1 MKEKQLYLFAGVF
14 VGLLI
19 IYFIINFA
27 MRQKYK
33 GVNVDDLVQTVVFG
47 VSKDDIKSIEIYKET
62 SSDQPIKMTFMENEG
77 NWYIAT
83 KHNCKAQKSRIDGI
97 LNNVLE
103 MTGKVR
109 SSDPSHFD
117 TYKISDAQGIHLLLK
132 DEANK
137 PLANLVIGKK
147 GEDYNSGFVR
157 FGGKEKVYAV
167 DKNLLSSLNVYGEA
181 DTLTSFNDNNFVD
194 LQAVDQDKAKLELV
208 ALVANGNEL
217 VIKQNKKEV
226 EVTNADSTKSTKT
239 ETEWVLLKGSKEIK
253 LDQKEVENFL
263 RDVTKIRGQ
272 EVIDRIG
279 GSGAISLGDLNK
291 PARYGVDRP
300 THYIVFQQ
308 PEKEREMIL
317 FGKEY
322 EKDKGYYMLVRYD
335 GLVYK
340 LVKITYDKIFKWID
354 DLPKKVQKTS

>member
-1 MKEKQLYLFAGVF
+1 MKERQLYIFAGVF

-19 IYFIINFA
+19 IFLIINFA
-27 MRQKYK
+27 MKQKYK

-47 VSKDDIKSIEIYKET
+47 VSKDDIKNIEVYKET
-62 SSDQPIKMTFMENEG
+62 GSDQPVRMVFTENQG
-77 NWYIAT
+77 NWYISS
-83 KHNCKAQKSRIDGI
+83 KYNCKAQKSRIDGL

-109 SSDPSHFD
+109 SSDLGHFE

-167 DKNLLSSLNVYGEA
+167 DKNLLSSLNVYGEV
-181 DTLTSFNDNNFVD
+181 DTLTRFNDNNFVD
-194 LQAVDQDKAKLELV
+194 LQAVDQDKDKLELV
-208 ALVANGNEL
+208 ALVANRNEL

-226 EVTNADSTKSTKT
+226 EVTNPDSTRTTKT
-239 ETEWVLLKGSKEIK
+239 EKEWVLLKGPKEIR
-253 LDQKEVENFL
+253 LDQKEVDNFL
-263 RDVTKIRGQ
+263 RDVTKIRAQ
-272 EVIDRIG
+272 EVVDRISSG
-279 GSGAISLGDLNK
+279 GAISLSDLNK

-308 PEKEREMIL
+308 SEKEREMIL

-322 EKDKGYYMLVRYD
+322 EKDKGFYMLVRYD

-340 LVKITYDKIFKWID
+340 LVKITYDKIFKWVD